1 MIEELCGDEG
11 GRRKPEFQINTENEY
26 VMKRLRFLKDLL
38 RPWLEPYCVS
48 ASCLRL
54 LVGDSML
61 ENEITKE
68 VLKAMKEQLGGT
80 TVSYGE
86 YKKLILVRINM
97 VNNCLTIGFR

>member
-11 GRRKPEFQINTENEY
+11 VRRRPEFQMNTENEQ
-26 VMKRLRFLKDLL
+26 VKTRLRFLKDLL

-68 VLKAMKEQLGGT
+68 VLKAMKEHLGGT
-80 TVSYGE
+80 VVSYGE
-86 YKKLILVRINM
+86 
-97 VNNCLTIGFR
+97 